1 MIKTVSWTGAAR
13 PASARTETRHYAGP
27 LRTMLNGMIGALR
40 RGSIQVYLLFIVL
53 TVVVLFLFEGFSV
66 RGAALEN
73 LDSPAVRT
81 R

>member
-1 MIKTVSWTGAAR
+1 
-13 PASARTETRHYAGP
+13 
-27 LRTMLNGMIGALR
+27 MLNNMIGALR